1 MAYELKTRA
10 IGADYPD
17 LTSYTRAI
25 RENGIT
31 VELLNKIITKHQ
43 QNAEYNKRL
52 YHRYKT
58 LGASVPIFTREP
70 RFEEDGKAINNKV
83 NNDFFSEIVDIKVG
97 YFAGKPIGYSYSA
110 SVEAE
115 ATTGGEL
122 ATDLANKALTDF
134 TVRNN
139 MYDVDMET
147 TKFATICGYAGRL
160 MYIDADGN
168 ERVMA
173 TPPYETIILS
183 ETEISEPEFAIRYY
197 KVVDTNDNESYAAEF
212 YDGHMITYFKG
223 NIGSMVLD
231 ESQPQKPH
239 MFDYCPLQ
247 GIANNRELLGD
258 AEKVQELIDAYD
270 RVVSDS
276 SNEIEAFANA
286 YMVYKNVQIDDEE
299 IEKAQKS
306 GSIKFFSGGQ
316 DGDVYFLTKNIN
328 DSFVQNFLNRL
339 EDNIYRFSKTPNLGD
354 QAFSQS
360 TGVALKFKL
369 TGLETKCGMFEAKMQ
384 SAGTYMFKV
393 LASSLNKKRIAFDPL
408 QVVMDFKRNFPL
420 DLLSEAQT
428 ASALIG
434 AGLPKRIAFGQL
446 SFVDDV
452 EEVMQLIEDEKDGIP
467 DLDEPDYSMMFEEG
481 KETKQDE
488 TKVEEGEL

>member
-1 MAYELKTRA
+1 MAYELKTRSL
-10 IGADYPD
+10 GADYPD
-17 LTSYTRAI
+17 LTSYTREI
-25 RENGIT
+25 RKNGIT
-31 VELLNKIITKHQ
+31 EELLNKIIEKHK
-43 QNAEYNKRL
+43 QNAEYNKGL

-70 RFEEDGKAINNKV
+70 RFEEDEKAINNKV

-97 YFAGKPIGYSYSA
+97 YFAGKAIGYSYSA
-110 SVEAE
+110 STEAE
-115 ATTGGEL
+115 EVTGGE
-122 ATDLANKALTDF
+122 AAVDIAGKALTDF

-147 TKFATICGYAGRL
+147 TKYATICGYSGRL
-160 MYIDADGN
+160 MYIDTEGN

-212 YDGHMITYFKG
+212 YDNRNVTYFKG
-223 NIGSMVLD
+223 NIGSMTID
-231 ESQPQKPH
+231 ESQPTRPH
-239 MFDYCPLQ
+239 LFDYCPLQ
-247 GIANNRELLGD
+247 GIANNKELLGD

-270 RVVSDS
+270 RAISDS
-276 SNEIEAFANA
+276 SNEIESFANA
-286 YMVYKNVQIDDEE
+286 YMVYKNVQIEDEE

-316 DGDVYFLTKNIN
+316 DGEVYFLTKNIN
-328 DSFVQNFLNRL
+328 DTFVQNYLNRL

-354 QAFSQS
+354 AAFGTAS
-360 TGVALKFKL
+360 GVALKFKI
-369 TGLETKCGMFEAKMQ
+369 TGLETKCGMFEAKMR
-384 SAGTYMFKV
+384 SAGMYMFKV

-420 DLLSEAQT
+420 DLLSEAQS

-434 AGLPKRIAFGQL
+434 AGLPKRVAFGQL

-452 EEVMQLIEDEKDGIP
+452 EEVMQLIEEEKDGIP
-467 DLDEPDYSMMFEEG
+467 DLDEISQLDQMMS
-481 KETKQDE
+481 KEDE
-488 TKVEEGEL
+488 TKKEEEEL